1 MKLGLGV
8 TGGPE
13 LAAQL
18 RLLGA
23 AVRKKALI
31 RVLKTAAVPIQGRAA
46 ELAPLDPRGE
56 VHLKELIQVSVANQI
71 GSSAGGQW
79 QADAADE
86 FQAAVAIGPSRKGFY
101 GLYLEYGTVKMSA
114 KPFLR
119 PAFDYGS
126 DRALTLIREGLW
138 ELLEQANAGTGAFAR
153 EAE

>member
-18 RLLGA
+18 LKLSRG
-23 AVRKKALI
+23 VRKRALTK
-31 RVLKTAAVPIQGRAA
+31 VLKAAAVPIQGRAA
-46 ELAPLDPRGE
+46 ELAPIDPVGE
-56 VHLKELIQVSVANQI
+56 VHLKESIQVSVATQI
-71 GSSAGGQW
+71 GTMAGGQW
-79 QADAADE
+79 AAADD
-86 FQAAVAIGPSRKGFY
+86 FQAAVAVGPARKVFY

-126 DRALTLIREGLW
+126 DRSLTLIREGLW
-138 ELLEQANAGTGAFAR
+138 ELLEQANTGTGAFAR

>member
-18 RLLGA
+18 RTLGA

-31 RVLKTAAVPIQGRAA
+31 GVLKTAAVPIQGRAA
-46 ELAPLDPRGE
+46 ELAPLDPAGV
-56 VHLKELIQVSVANQI
+56 VHIKESMQVSVANQI
-71 GSSAGGQW
+71 GSTAGGQW
-79 QADAADE
+79 NAADD
-86 FQAAVAIGPSRKGFY
+86 FQAAVAVGPARKTFY
-101 GLYLEYGTVKMSA
+101 GLYLEYGTVKMA
-114 KPFLR
+114 ARPFMR

-138 ELLEQANAGTGAFAR
+138 QLLDQANAGAGVFRR
-153 EAE
+153 EAA

>member
-1 MKLGLGV
+1 VTLGLGV
-8 TGGPE
+8 TGGEE

-18 RLLGA
+18 RKLGA
-23 AVRKKALI
+23 AVRKKALVG
-31 RVLKTAAVPIQGRAA
+31 VLKAAAVPIQGRAA
-46 ELAPLDPRGE
+46 ELAPLDPAGT
-56 VHLKELIQVSVANQI
+56 VHLKEQMQVSVVTQI
-71 GSSAGGQW
+71 GSVAGGQW
-79 QADAADE
+79 AAADE

-114 KPFLR
+114 RPFLR